1 MTTTTKTRP
10 MADWSLAPRGA
21 VSGAVNGFLGVAAL
35 AAAAHAVELAP
46 VWAAAGT
53 AVSAIGSIAH
63 SAEVG
68 THTPTL
74 LYRLCC
80 VLGAGSWVAYTAATT
95 PWTSGAFYTLGL
107 GALAAGALA
116 PWFRIKEPAA
126 TARTTRAAVIP
137 RRVAQVA
144 AEWEQR
150 ILDVTRIRVE
160 ITDVRTWDSKAGYTL
175 TGLLPLDG
183 TTRQQLA
190 GACDQLAAAARLPD
204 GCGVEVA
211 KGPHRGSFVMHV
223 MTVNRL
229 TEDVD
234 WHGDLSARDIHEPA
248 WLGEHRDSSP
258 MTVPL
263 REESV
268 ILVGQKGSGKTTVLH
283 GLIWE
288 AARCF
293 NGLTAVID
301 VNGGSLAQ
309 PWLHPWLEGE
319 TERPAI
325 DWVASD
331 LDEALEMTRIL
342 VEMAIDRKTSYRH
355 LKVKHNL
362 SLLPLSAGL
371 PSYQLLVDEGGELMS
386 TTTRDPIKNE
396 IRDNIEELLRIGR
409 DAGFNTIISSLRAV
423 QDMVSPDV
431 IKQSRVKIGM
441 FCDDEAELAYL
452 FGWNKGAD
460 PDELAG
466 PGTGF
471 YRVPGATVRPFK
483 AGYLK
488 HGDIAR
494 AAVTIANNRPDLDAA
509 GIAVGGDV
517 YRDRLTRMRKAF
529 GGGKEVALPAEKLRA
544 PQPPAEPAPS
554 PARTSAPHLTVLR
567 GGVASWP
574 DPAEIAA
581 TAAAGSLFAG
591 QYDLEPERVE
601 TLRAEQVHE
610 VEAGRPLP
618 ELLVRALQVIG
629 EDRRIHSVALARALR
644 LEQGELAALL
654 GALGVRTLPNPF
666 ERGGEKLRG
675 YERQHLEEAA
685 NAIRRGELQV
695 PPEVADWPAA

>member
-1 MTTTTKTRP
+1 MVATKTKP
-10 MADWSLAPRGA
+10 PADWSLTHGPIG
-21 VSGAVNGFLGVAAL
+21 GAVNGFLALAAL
-35 AAAAHAVELAP
+35 GAAAHAVDIDAWLP
-46 VWAAAGT
+46 AAGT
-53 AVSAIGSIAH
+53 AVSAVGSILH
-63 SAEVG
+63 SLDRGA
-68 THTPTL
+68 HTPTL

-80 VLGAGSWVAYTAATT
+80 ALSAGSWLTYTAATT
-95 PWTSGAFYTLGL
+95 PWTSGAFYALGL
-107 GALAAGALA
+107 GALAAGVLA
-116 PWFRIKEPAA
+116 PWFRIKEPATGA
-126 TARTTRAAVIP
+126 GRTVRAAVVP

-144 AEWEQR
+144 ADWEQR
-150 ILDVTRIRVE
+150 ILAVTRVRVE

-183 TTRQQLA
+183 TTRQILA
-190 GACDQLAAAARLPD
+190 GASDQLAAAARLPD

-234 WHGDLSARDIHEPA
+234 WHGDLSARDIHDPA

-268 ILVGQKGSGKTTVLH
+268 ILIGQKGSGKTTLLH

-288 AARCF
+288 SARCF

-319 TERPAI
+319 TARPAI
-325 DWVASD
+325 DWVAAD

-355 LKVKHNL
+355 LKVQHNL
-362 SLLPLSAGL
+362 SLLPLSADL

-386 TTTRDPIKNE
+386 TTSRDPIKNE

-409 DAGFNTIISSLRAV
+409 DAGFNTIISALRAV

-431 IKQSRVKIGM
+431 VKQSKVKIGM
-441 FCDDEAELAYL
+441 YCDDEAELAYL

-471 YRVPGATVRPFK
+471 YRVPGSTVRPFK
-483 AGYLK
+483 GGNLR

-509 GIAVGGDV
+509 GIAVGGDF
-517 YRDRLTRMRKAF
+517 YRDRLQRMRETFSGKAQ
-529 GGGKEVALPAEKLRA
+529 VALPTQRPRA
-544 PQPPAEPAPS
+544 PQPPAPAEQPTP
-554 PARTSAPHLTVLR
+554 PARAGGPQLTVLR
-567 GGVASWP
+567 GGAASWP
-574 DPAEIAA
+574 DPSEIAA
-581 TAAAGSLFAG
+581 AAAAGPVFAG
-591 QYDLEPERVE
+591 DYDLGTGQGE
-601 TLRAEQVHE
+601 TLTAEQVHDAAP
-610 VEAGRPLP
+610 VP
-618 ELLVRALQVIG
+618 ELLIQALDVIG

-644 LEQGELAALL
+644 LEQAELADLL

-666 ERGGEKLRG
+666 ERGGERLRG
-675 YERQHLEEAA
+675 YERQHLQDAA
-685 NAIRRGELQV
+685 EAIRRGELQV